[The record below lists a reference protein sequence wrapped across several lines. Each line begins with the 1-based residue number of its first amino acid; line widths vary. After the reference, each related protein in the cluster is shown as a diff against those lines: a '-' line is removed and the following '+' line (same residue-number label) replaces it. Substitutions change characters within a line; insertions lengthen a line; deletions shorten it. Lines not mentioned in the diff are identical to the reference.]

1 MPVVRVWSPDG
12 TYRSNRT
19 YCFIMTPKLSH
30 DSSTEDL
37 NVHDIKQG

>member
-1 MPVVRVWSPDG
+1 MPRFADRSPDM
-12 TYRSNRT
+12 TYRSNT
-19 YCFIMTPKLSH
+19 AYCFIMTPKLSH